1 VRAGKLLPVT
11 VLIATLGV
19 VDAFGVAPEAETA
32 LAAVSAAPANSDATT
47 AAKKPKCERRVYRRA
62 KVCRDGRYRRGLL
75 WHPKRNRK
83 AAARRGRVP
92 CVPQHYLSGGVKAK
106 ADLLF
111 GGPVCVERKVF
122 GSWSVSQL
130 EGIWLVG
137 LSRCMIMNAS
147 PGGGFGSL
155 LSLANSSRFC
165 SAEYEG
171 DARGYRGWGY
181 VLLG

>member
-1 VRAGKLLPVT
+1 VAVAAA
-11 VLIATLGV
+11 VIALGGFG
-19 VDAFGVAPEAETA
+19 AFGLNAVGAEAEGA
-32 LAAVSAAPANSDATT
+32 SASAGRAADA
-47 AAKKPKCERRVYRRA
+47 AAKKSKCERRVYRRA
-62 KVCRDGRYRRGLL
+62 KVCRDGRYRKGLL

-92 CVPQHYLSGGVKAK
+92 CVHQDYLSAGVKAK
-106 ADLLF
+106 AEVLF

-165 SAEYEG
+165 SAEFEG
-171 DARGYRGWGY
+171 DSRGYRGWGY